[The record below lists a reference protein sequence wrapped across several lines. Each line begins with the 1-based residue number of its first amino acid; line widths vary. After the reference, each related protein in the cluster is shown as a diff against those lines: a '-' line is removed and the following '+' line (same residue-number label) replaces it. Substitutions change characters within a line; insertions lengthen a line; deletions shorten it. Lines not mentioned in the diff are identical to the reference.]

1 MKVRAVSL
9 LLSVSLGLSGFA
21 PAQALEPKS
30 ATPVSQLGSVSVA
43 GASVTWDSAS
53 LWAPVGCSRFDFSYK
68 NETGIR
74 LLVLS
79 AEITSQ
85 FGDSVARESEIGVDP
100 NVFGTWSVQIC
111 ESDLVDGL
119 GPYRLRLSIEDYDSS
134 ERSAIAE
141 INFKARPADI
151 KGLRAVPSTSSATI
165 AWNKLA
171 QAEAYEIRITSNSN
185 FKKFGA
191 WRETSSYWATF
202 KWTGLKRKTNYKVE
216 VRAITTWGYGPASTV
231 TFKTR

>member
-1 MKVRAVSL
+1 MKTKFLAL
-9 LLSVSLGLSGFA
+9 LLAGSLSLFGIGPS
-21 PAQALEPKS
+21 QASEIKN

-53 LWAPVGCSRFDFSYK
+53 LWAPVGCSRFDFAYK

-85 FGDSVARESEIGVDP
+85 YGDSVARESEIGVDP

-134 ERSAIAE
+134 ERSAVAE
-141 INFKARPADI
+141 ITFKARPADI
-151 KGLRAVPSTSSATI
+151 KGLRAVPSTTSATI

-185 FKKFGA
+185 FRKYGA
-191 WRETSSYWATF
+191 WREVSSYWATF
-202 KWTGLKRKTNYKVE
+202 KWTGLKRKTNFKVQ
-216 VRAITTWGYGPASTV
+216 VRAITTWGYGPESTV